1 MEEGSWDGEG
11 KNMATDRERRRK
23 RILLLHVVSLLKN
36 TFGIFKKESFK
47 DIRMEYWSR
56 CYSSAEVL
64 LYKSWVLRPR
74 SFSHKKSK
82 RSTVSKGTRVA
93 SSFHLDISKKVVLIV
108 S

>member
-1 MEEGSWDGEG
+1 MDGEG